1 MMPVM
6 CMNAPGTYVP
16 LLIVVSQEE
25 HDGRITAWDPCN
37 YCSLSVTHES
47 LIQLHIFTLRLQN
60 FMCDPQW

>member
-25 HDGRITAWDPCN
+25 HDGRITAWDPSN
-37 YCSLSVTHES
+37 YCSLSPMKV
-47 LIQLHIFTLRLQN
+47 
-60 FMCDPQW
+60 